1 VGECVETAA
10 SLGIASRI
18 TDEMQQMGSRAV
30 AVVAGGVKNGAMWS
44 FILPAHDEAPLIG
57 ATLDAIRIAANDCGL
72 AHELVVVDDDSTD
85 GTAQVA
91 RAHGARVV
99 SVAFRHIAATRNAG
113 AAAAAGTRLCFVDAD
128 TLIDS
133 RVLRAAISALDA
145 GAVGGGCAVV
155 LDGRVRWPV
164 RMFTATLMH
173 VFRWMRVT
181 PGCFV
186 FCTREAFDATGGFD
200 TNYFAGEDV
209 AFSRALATVGR
220 VRILRESVRTSD
232 RKLRTFGV
240 LDHLRLM
247 LRFALRGRRILRSR
261 DHLAL
266 WYARRRH

>member
-1 VGECVETAA
+1 
-10 SLGIASRI
+10 
-18 TDEMQQMGSRAV
+18 
-30 AVVAGGVKNGAMWS
+30 MWS
-44 FILPAHDEAPLIG
+44 FIVPAHDEAPLIA
-57 ATLDAIRIAANDCGL
+57 ATLAAIHASARECGV
-72 AHELVVVDDDSTD
+72 AYELIVVDDDSSD
-85 GTAQVA
+85 GTAEIA
-91 RAHGARVV
+91 RSNGARVE

-113 AAAAAGTRLCFVDAD
+113 AAVANGMRLCFVDAD
-128 TLIDS
+128 TLIDA
-133 RVLRAAISALDA
+133 RALAAAVAALDA
-145 GAVGGGCAVV
+145 GVVGGGCAVV
-155 LDGRVRWPV
+155 LDGRVPFGIRA
-164 RMFTATLMH
+164 FTAALMH

-200 TNYFAGEDV
+200 TNYYAGEDV

-220 VRILRESVRTSD
+220 VRILREAVRTSD

-266 WYARRRH
+266 WYDKRRH